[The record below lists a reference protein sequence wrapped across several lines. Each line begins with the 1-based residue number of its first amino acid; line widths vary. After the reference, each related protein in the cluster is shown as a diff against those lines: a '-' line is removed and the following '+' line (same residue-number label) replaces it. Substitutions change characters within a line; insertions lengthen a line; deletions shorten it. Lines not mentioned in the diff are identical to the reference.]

1 MRKMRA
7 VLALTLISTGAAARG
22 RALLGAAARQRLAR
36 RARCSGGA
44 AYLRLRSRR
53 GRWRRQALRPEPL
66 RRGPAPAT
74 GGRRGGDA
82 ASIFQN
88 YMVCKEVQS
97 WVVGNAGKLLCAPVR
112 WEVLRKTACAIVM
125 LRAHSAGACGQS
137 TVSCW
142 TGLTIISST
151 S

>member
-22 RALLGAAARQRLAR
+22 RALLGAAAAASTSSQALT
-36 RARCSGGA
+36 SGGA

-125 LRAHSAGACGQS
+125 LRAHALAHVGSH
-137 TVSCW
+137 
-142 TGLTIISST
+142 L
-151 S
+151 